1 MNDEYQIDEHLLAA
15 RDELQATELTADNRY
30 PIAGLISTLNHIL
43 DYLEED

>member
-1 MNDEYQIDEHLLAA
+1 MENERQIDDHLIAA

-43 DYLEED
+43 DYLDED